1 MGTIS
6 RVGTWHSP
14 LSSARNSC
22 WSCSLVGSELDL
34 VPVCFVEDSISFIL
48 FLAWWPRNAA
58 CILVAAFSLS
68 VFSSSS
74 FFSPPFDSASFFESA
89 ADCLFCDDSC
99 ESTFAGL
106 LSPFVISE
114 NLSKMLKWNVRD
126 IIANFLKIKYIYPY
140 DCLFYRIYT
149 ISWSLYKHYSTCMF
163 VQMSVPRDLIIDIEK
178 CTYAYIILFEAEFR
192 MVVLIKLY
200 LSFLWESVL
209 PRYRGRILN
218 FSI

>member
-22 WSCSLVGSELDL
+22 WSCSLVGSEFDL

-68 VFSSSS
+68 FSVSSS
-74 FFSPPFDSASFFESA
+74 FFSPPFDSASFFSFES

-106 LSPFVISE
+106 LSAFVISE
-114 NLSKMLKWNVRD
+114 NLSIVSVKSFRFVFK
-126 IIANFLKIKYIYPY
+126 NFLKIKYIYRIIVYYPI
-140 DCLFYRIYT
+140 YRSQSIINSKHK
-149 ISWSLYKHYSTCMF
+149 ISWTLYKYYSYYSYYG
-163 VQMSVPRDLIIDIEK
+163 VHVHSNVYHRSPRDLIIDIEMHVRV
-178 CTYAYIILFEAEFR
+178 YY
-192 MVVLIKLY
+192 
-200 LSFLWESVL
+200 SLWGWVSHGCL
-209 PRYRGRILN
+209 D
-218 FSI
+218 

>member
-22 WSCSLVGSELDL
+22 WSCSLVGSEFDL

-68 VFSSSS
+68 FSVSSS
-74 FFSPPFDSASFFESA
+74 FFSPPFDSASFFSFES

-106 LSPFVISE
+106 LSAFVISE
-114 NLSKMLKWNVRD
+114 NLSIVSVKMDESCESFRFVFK
-126 IIANFLKIKYIYPY
+126 NFLKIKYIY
-140 DCLFYRIYT
+140 RIIVYYPIYGSQSIINSKHK
-149 ISWSLYKHYSTCMF
+149 ISWTLYKYYSYYSYYG
-163 VQMSVPRDLIIDIEK
+163 VHVHSNVYHRSPRDLIIDIEMHVRV
-178 CTYAYIILFEAEFR
+178 YY
-192 MVVLIKLY
+192 
-200 LSFLWESVL
+200 SLWGWVSHGCL
-209 PRYRGRILN
+209 D
-218 FSI
+218 

>member
-1 MGTIS
+1 MHHRVLYATHGQGGAERSRKFFGSRGTTSLEEGRSRDEIGRKRRNSVKLKGSPLGTIS

-68 VFSSSS
+68 FSESSPFFSS
-74 FFSPPFDSASFFESA
+74 PFDSASFFSFESP
-89 ADCLFCDDSC
+89 ADLFCDDSC

-114 NLSKMLKWNVRD
+114 NSRLSVFEQELKVASNSSFYD
-126 IIANFLKIKYIYPY
+126 NFQYVLKY
-140 DCLFYRIYT
+140 
-149 ISWSLYKHYSTCMF
+149 YK
-163 VQMSVPRDLIIDIEK
+163 
-178 CTYAYIILFEAEFR
+178 IL
-192 MVVLIKLY
+192 L
-200 LSFLWESVL
+200 
-209 PRYRGRILN
+209 
-218 FSI
+218 

>member
-1 MGTIS
+1 MHHRVLYATHGHEERREVVNSLARDDGGTTSLEEGRSRDEIGRKRRNSVKLKGSPLGTIS

-22 WSCSLVGSELDL
+22 WSCSLVGSEFDL

-68 VFSSSS
+68 FSVSSPFFSS
-74 FFSPPFDSASFFESA
+74 PFDSASFFSFESP
-89 ADCLFCDDSC
+89 ADLFCEEDSC

-114 NLSKMLKWNVRD
+114 NSRL
-126 IIANFLKIKYIYPY
+126 
-140 DCLFYRIYT
+140 
-149 ISWSLYKHYSTCMF
+149 
-163 VQMSVPRDLIIDIEK
+163 
-178 CTYAYIILFEAEFR
+178 
-192 MVVLIKLY
+192 
-200 LSFLWESVL
+200 SVL
-209 PRYRGRILN
+209 NRRKVVNNSSFYNNFQYVLKYCKILL
-218 FSI
+218 